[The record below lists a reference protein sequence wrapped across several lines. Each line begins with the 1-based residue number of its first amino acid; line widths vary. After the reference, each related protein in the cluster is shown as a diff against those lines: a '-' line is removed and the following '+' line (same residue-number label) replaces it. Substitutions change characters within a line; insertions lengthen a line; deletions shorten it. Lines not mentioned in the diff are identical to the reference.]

1 MTFKL
6 ISDHIIITIM
16 ESFPSTGWGVLN
28 VIQFYRNISL
38 TNASVV
44 CPVLPFLDTVEVLCS
59 GETKRLCSYVENVR
73 PDSRGR
79 CCRRI

>member
-1 MTFKL
+1 M
-6 ISDHIIITIM
+6 IINIM
-16 ESFPSTGWGVLN
+16 ESFPSIGWGILN
-28 VIQFYRNISL
+28 VIQFYRNISP
-38 TNASVV
+38 TNTSVV
-44 CPVLPFLDTVEVLCS
+44 CPVSPFLDTVEVLCS